1 VSVPGPMSV
10 GPAGPPLTLALTLI
24 AMLALEMPQ
33 TSAGL
38 LMYRWSNSILEVF
51 LVHPGGPFWAK
62 KDEGSWSIPKGLVNE
77 DEDKLEAAKREFAE
91 ETSILPSGPWIDL
104 GEIRLKSGKNV
115 HGWAF
120 EGSFDSAQVKS
131 NTFTLEWP
139 PKSGQMKQFP
149 EIDKGE
155 FFSLTV
161 AQLKINQNQA
171 EFLKRLEQHL
181 A

>member
-1 VSVPGPMSV
+1 
-10 GPAGPPLTLALTLI
+10 
-24 AMLALEMPQ
+24 MLPSLLPQ

-38 LMYRWSNSILEVF
+38 LWYRWSGGVLEVF

-62 KDEGSWSIPKGLVNE
+62 KDEGSWSIPKGLVGE

-104 GEIRLKSGKNV
+104 GEIRQKSGKNV
-115 HGWAF
+115 YGWAF
-120 EGSFDSAQVKS
+120 EGNCHSARVKS

-155 FFSLTV
+155 FFSLSV
-161 AQLKINQNQA
+161 ALRKINQNQA
-171 EFLKRLEQHL
+171 ELLKRLEKHL
-181 A
+181 GSD

>member
-1 VSVPGPMSV
+1 
-10 GPAGPPLTLALTLI
+10 
-24 AMLALEMPQ
+24 MPQ

-38 LMYRWSNSILEVF
+38 LMYRWAGSVLEVF

-62 KDEGSWSIPKGLVNE
+62 KDEGSWSIPKGLVGE
-77 DEDKLEAAKREFAE
+77 GEEKLEAAKREFAE

-104 GEIRLKSGKNV
+104 GQIRQNSGKNV
-115 HGWAF
+115 YGWAF
-120 EGSFDSAQVKS
+120 EGNCDPVQVKS

-155 FFSLTV
+155 FFSLLD
-161 AQLKINQNQA
+161 ARQKINQHQA
-171 EFLKRLEQHL
+171 EFLKRLEEHL
-181 A
+181 GSDYQTDRSPTTGN

>member
-1 VSVPGPMSV
+1 MSVPGPVSV

-38 LMYRWSNSILEVF
+38 LMYRWSDSILEVF